1 MSFPPSFSLI
11 FSQRT
16 GFFRCHWKS
25 EVKVERDQPEHGQPP
40 IAPPPVPPAAGPTI
54 VPTPNTMFFP
64 PPGSLPASAFEKE
77 LEKQRAATFEKLQSA
92 GAGLQNPGSSEAYW
106 QERMQ
111 EAQQQEMHYAEVAAQ
126 QLQTAESAE
135 EIQQER
141 QETKQRPF
149 QPNTESNTVLQQEE
163 EQMLQRHAK
172 ERAQHEEQH
181 ELVRNKL
188 RAAQAS
194 CSTQQSELDTCHQ
207 YQQKLQTEIENLKKD
222 LQHAENSQQQ
232 QLLSNM
238 EGLMVNLNMQ
248 TSATSEALSELTER
262 EKRLLTRNEK
272 YDAHRQSMEKKRHQ
286 ELQTLVK
293 EFQRTQQN
301 KAAVQQQRQAP
312 QTGRFAALDAV
323 LSASRDSRKQVP
335 HLPPAPSAPAAL
347 RTQLTEKSATPDGN
361 NKLRQQLLEQEEQT
375 YQEQLRLEKALQ
387 EQEQHRQRLQQQ
399 LQEHH
404 AQQELQ
410 TAELQQQHHHEQ
422 QSYQA
427 FLKQQMEAEH
437 AQMKAAAEKKLQ
449 EEMAELE
456 KQTQQRLAEEE
467 KQMQAAAQLN
477 FEQQQAEL
485 QSLEQ
490 RVAQQRHEMEA
501 ARQSLPGVK
510 NKMDPAETSTS
521 GAATKKPRLG
531 EIPFQPGPV
540 SSGYFWTKPL
550 QPGLLEGPRTPQSPD
565 PSPEPPRPN
574 TSAQLAATPKFKA
587 KPPLPQTPQ
596 SQAPE
601 SLQPPQTPALAL
613 AQPGQ
618 EGLQP
623 LVQKKTLFDRIAGN
637 KKTVS
642 ETCFVSE
649 FSLLQNS
656 RI

>member
-1 MSFPPSFSLI
+1 
-11 FSQRT
+11 
-16 GFFRCHWKS
+16 
-25 EVKVERDQPEHGQPP
+25 
-40 IAPPPVPPAAGPTI
+40 
-54 VPTPNTMFFP
+54 
-64 PPGSLPASAFEKE
+64 
-77 LEKQRAATFEKLQSA
+77 
-92 GAGLQNPGSSEAYW
+92 
-106 QERMQ
+106 MQ

-207 YQQKLQTEIENLKKD
+207 YQQKLQIEIENLKKD

-238 EGLMVNLNMQ
+238 EGLMVNLNAQ
-248 TSATSEALSELTER
+248 TSATSEATVR
-262 EKRLLTRNEK
+262 
-272 YDAHRQSMEKKRHQ
+272 AHWTWEEITDKKRKVWRTPSINGEKTASGIADFGERVPAKLSRTKQLCSNSGRLRRLAASQPLMPYYQHPGIPESKCPTCLQHHQ
-286 ELQTLVK
+286 H
-293 EFQRTQQN
+293 
-301 KAAVQQQRQAP
+301 P
-312 QTGRFAALDAV
+312 Q
-323 LSASRDSRKQVP
+323 
-335 HLPPAPSAPAAL
+335 PS

-456 KQTQQRLAEEE
+456 EQTQQRLAEEE
-467 KQMQAAAQLN
+467 KQMQAAAQLK

-540 SSGYFWTKPL
+540 SSGYFGPSLCSLDYWKVRALAVTRPKPW
-550 QPGLLEGPRTPQSPD
+550 
-565 PSPEPPRPN
+565 
-574 TSAQLAATPKFKA
+574 ATKA
-587 KPPLPQTPQ
+587 KYVR
-596 SQAPE
+596 SARSNPE
-601 SLQPPQTPALAL
+601 
-613 AQPGQ
+613 
-618 EGLQP
+618 
-623 LVQKKTLFDRIAGN
+623 V
-637 KKTVS
+637 
-642 ETCFVSE
+642 
-649 FSLLQNS
+649 
-656 RI
+656 